1 MENKKSKTGLHVF
14 VGILLG
20 IIICGVVVFATY
32 ELGYLTFNGKEEKVD
47 TENDNATHNDQTEED
62 ATSSSL
68 EFDTSKVVNGNGTQY
83 YLTNYNSTINI
94 RLDETRQIVTLNY
107 NRKILSDTYGLN
119 WDTTDMDEYTY
130 EDKQLN
136 FDKPI
141 KDIFYGGVGQD
152 VSGDIILFLMDDGTV
167 EYIPVYQALSTSGID
182 GLVSYGTLQGVENV
196 IKFYTAYAM
205 VGLTGNY
212 STTLIQTE
220 DGMLYDLGPIINS
233 TNNNE

>member
-20 IIICGVVVFATY
+20 IIICGGVVFATY
-32 ELGYLTFNGKEEKVD
+32 SLGYLTFNQIEEPEK
-47 TENDNATHNDQTEED
+47 TETNNEENNETEENVNDN
-62 ATSSSL
+62 SL
-68 EFDTSKVVNGNGTQY
+68 DFDTSKIINGNGTQY

-119 WDTTDMDEYTY
+119 WDTTGMDEYTY
-130 EDKQLN
+130 EDKQLT
-136 FDKPI
+136 FDKNI

-152 VSGDIILFLMDDGTV
+152 ASGDIILFLMDDGTV

-182 GLVSYGTLQGVENV
+182 GLVSYGALQGVEDV
-196 IKFYTAYAM
+196 IKFYTAYTM
-205 VGLTGNY
+205 VGLT
-212 STTLIQTE
+212 
-220 DGMLYDLGPIINS
+220 DK
-233 TNNNE
+233 

>member
-20 IIICGVVVFATY
+20 IIICGGVVFATY
-32 ELGYLTFNGKEEKVD
+32 SLGYLTFGSQEEPTEVEINNESNDETTDED
-47 TENDNATHNDQTEED
+47 TSAN
-62 ATSSSL
+62 SL
-68 EFDTSKVVNGNGTQY
+68 DFDTSKVVNGNETQY

-107 NRKILSDTYGLN
+107 NRKILSDRYGLN
-119 WDTTDMDEYTY
+119 WGTTGMDEYTY
-130 EDKQLN
+130 EDKQLT
-136 FDKPI
+136 FDKNI

-152 VSGDIILFLMDDGTV
+152 ASGDIILFLMDDGTV

-182 GLVSYGTLQGVENV
+182 GLLSYGALQGVEDV

-220 DGMLYDLGPIINS
+220 DGTLYDLAPIINDAS
-233 TNNNE
+233 NNQ

>member
-20 IIICGVVVFATY
+20 IIICVGVVFATY
-32 ELGYLTFNGKEEKVD
+32 SLGYLTFNQVEE
-47 TENDNATHNDQTEED
+47 TEKTETNNEENNEAEEEVSDNSLDFD
-62 ATSSSL
+62 A
-68 EFDTSKVVNGNGTQY
+68 SKIVNGNETQY

-119 WDTTDMDEYTY
+119 WDTTGMDEYTY
-130 EDKQLN
+130 EDKQLT
-136 FDKPI
+136 FDKNI

-152 VSGDIILFLMDDGTV
+152 ASGDIILFLMDDGTV

-182 GLVSYGTLQGVENV
+182 GLVSYGALQGVEDV

-220 DGMLYDLGPIINS
+220 DGTLYDLAPIINDAS
-233 TNNNE
+233 NNQ

>member
-20 IIICGVVVFATY
+20 IIICGGVVFATY
-32 ELGYLTFNGKEEKVD
+32 SLGYLTFNQVEE
-47 TENDNATHNDQTEED
+47 TEKTETNNEENNEAEEEVSDN
-62 ATSSSL
+62 SL
-68 EFDTSKVVNGNGTQY
+68 DFDTSKIVNGNETQY

-119 WDTTDMDEYTY
+119 WDTTGMDEYTY
-130 EDKQLN
+130 EDKQLT
-136 FDKPI
+136 FDKNI

-152 VSGDIILFLMDDGTV
+152 ASGDIILFLMDDGTV

-182 GLVSYGTLQGVENV
+182 GLVSYGALQGVEDV

-220 DGMLYDLGPIINS
+220 DGTLYDLAPIIN
-233 TNNNE
+233 NQ

>member
-32 ELGYLTFNGKEEKVD
+32 SLGYLTFNQVEE
-47 TENDNATHNDQTEED
+47 TEKTETNNEENNEAEEEVSDN
-62 ATSSSL
+62 SL
-68 EFDTSKVVNGNGTQY
+68 DFDTSKIVNGNETQY

-119 WDTTDMDEYTY
+119 WDTTGMDEYTY
-130 EDKQLN
+130 EDKQLT
-136 FDKPI
+136 FDKNI

-152 VSGDIILFLMDDGTV
+152 ASGDIILFLMDDGTV

-182 GLVSYGTLQGVENV
+182 GLVSYGALQVVEDV

-220 DGMLYDLGPIINS
+220 DGTLYDLAPIIN
-233 TNNNE
+233 NQ